1 MLIKVYFLIFE
12 KSNFIFYHKYVH
24 THTHQGNVIEYKP
37 PLMLILTFE

>member
-24 THTHQGNVIEYKP
+24 THTPGKRYRIQASTDVNFDI
-37 PLMLILTFE
+37 